1 MEKMKEVNGA
11 LYSRHEFATYEY
23 RVKVRFTL
31 LDGNDDTSFDIYTSE
46 TDKDKIRKSINDMLN
61 REKCIT
67 FKVENYSTKAQDDLM
82 TKFLDETLKD
92 I

>member
-1 MEKMKEVNGA
+1 MKEVNGA
-11 LYSRHEFATYEY
+11 WYSRHEFSTYEY

-46 TDKDKIRKSINDMLN
+46 TDKDTIRKSINDMIN
-61 REKCIT
+61 RKKCIT
-67 FKVENYSTKAQDDLM
+67 FKIECYTTKAQDDL
-82 TKFLDETLKD
+82 TTEFLNETLKD